1 LHSDLVPDRPSGPG
15 MEPGG
20 PEHALVGRD
29 IPPAVGQHV
38 VLTIEAKA
46 WEMGKGMRGDSSMG
60 GSNANHRSPP
70 ASHCIVPCSRFP
82 SPVLSLGSVRR
93 RGWERKGRRRAILRG
108 EGSPTLSARPWLT
121 DNPPR

>member
-1 LHSDLVPDRPSGPG
+1 

-60 GSNANHRSPP
+60 GSNANYRLPP
-70 ASHCIVPCSRFP
+70 ALHCTLFEVSPRPCCRW
-82 SPVLSLGSVRR
+82 VAC
-93 RGWERKGRRRAILRG
+93 RGGDERG
-108 EGSPTLSARPWLT
+108 EGRRKGHS
-121 DNPPR
+121 